1 MSSTSYR
8 ALVLLAA
15 ICLVA
20 VPTLPA
26 QNRDLPSEAGTIV
39 VTNMSDN
46 TATILDVGSREVLA
60 TLATG
65 EGPHE
70 VAISSNGRW
79 AVVTNYGIR
88 GAPGNSLTV
97 INLETV
103 TVERTMDLDT
113 YERPHGIAFL
123 PGDSLLVVTSEVRQ
137 VVVVVEFHT
146 STVVSVIS
154 TDYPASHMLALVP
167 SGDRVYTTNVR
178 DGNITEINPRSGE
191 TLRTLAVARFVEGI
205 AVTPDGS
212 TVWVGSNGDS
222 LVAIIDVETGTAVD
236 TIGGFGMPYRLAISA
251 SGGFAVISDPVKGQV
266 HIFDAATRELLHLVE
281 IPAVG
286 ILESAEIPG
295 SPAPEGVTI
304 SRDSRWAYVTLQGRN
319 QVAAIDLESGTIAG
333 YMETGAWPDGIAF
346 SQLTR

>member
-8 ALVLLAA
+8 PFAMLAA

-20 VPTLPA
+20 VSSLAA
-26 QNRDLPSEAGTIV
+26 QERDLPSEAGTLV

-46 TATILDVGSREVLA
+46 TATILDIGSREVLA
-60 TLATG
+60 TLETG

-70 VAISSNGRW
+70 VATSSNGRW
-79 AVVTNYGIR
+79 AVVTNYGVR
-88 GAPGNSLTV
+88 GTPGNSLTV
-97 INLETV
+97 IDLESV
-103 TVERTMDLDT
+103 AVVRTIDLGD
-113 YERPHGIAFL
+113 YQRPHGIAFL

-137 VVVVVEFHT
+137 VVVVVDFRT
-146 STVVSVIS
+146 GTVVSDIS

-167 SGDRVYTTNVR
+167 SGNRVYTTNVR
-178 DGNITEINPRSGE
+178 DGNITEINPRTGE
-191 TLRTLAVARFVEGI
+191 TLRTIDVARFVEGI

-212 TVWVGSNGDS
+212 AVWVGSNGDS
-222 LVAIIDVETGTAVD
+222 LVAVIDVESGVLTD
-236 TIGGFGMPYRLAISA
+236 TIRGFGMPYRLGVSA
-251 SGGFAVISDPVKGQV
+251 SGEFVVISDPVKGQV
-266 HIFDAATRELLHLVE
+266 QIFDVATRKLLHLIE

-286 ILESAEIPG
+286 ILDSAEIPG

-319 QVAAIDLESGTIAG
+319 QVAAIELGSGTITG

>member
-1 MSSTSYR
+1 MRSLSFHPV
-8 ALVLLAA
+8 VLLAA
-15 ICLVA
+15 FCLLV
-20 VPTLPA
+20 VSTSYA
-26 QNRDLPSEAGTIV
+26 QDQAHPSEAGTLV

-46 TATILDVGSREVLA
+46 TVTVLDIASREVLA
-60 TLATG
+60 TLTTG

-70 VAISSNGRW
+70 VATSSDGRW

-103 TVERTMDLDT
+103 TVDRTMDLAT
-113 YERPHGIAFL
+113 YERPHGIAFM

-137 VVVVVEFHT
+137 VVVVVDFRT
-146 STVVSVIS
+146 GAVVSDIS

-178 DGNITEINPRSGE
+178 DGNITEINPRTGE
-191 TLRTLAVARFVEGI
+191 TLRTIDVARFVEGI
-205 AVTPDGS
+205 SVAPDGS
-212 TVWVGSNGDS
+212 AVWVGSNGDS
-222 LVAIIDVETGTAVD
+222 LVAVIDVESGMITD
-236 TIGGFGMPYRLAISA
+236 TIRGFGMPYRLAVSP
-251 SGGFAVISDPVKGQV
+251 SGGFVVISDPVKGQV
-266 HIFDAATRELLHLVE
+266 HIVDAATRELLHLVE

-286 ILESAEIPG
+286 ILESTEIPG

-319 QVAAIDLESGTIAG
+319 QVAAIDLESGTIVG